1 MKEYPALKLLLT
13 IFLFFFIFYY
23 LTISKDFI
31 LYLILII
38 FTAVAILTYFKKF
51 TISYVLLSFTISLL
65 ILFNI
70 KNNEIT
76 FPKKLIP
83 DELAI
88 FTGKIERIGISNQG
102 DNIFLI
108 CNGVLDSKSSPE
120 LDNIRIKIRIR
131 ELNKIKIKLEEG
143 STIRTL
149 LKINFPKPKFINSD
163 LDEYQYL
170 KLSNFD
176 FLSNAD
182 ADKLTVLK
190 EPNSFRQKL
199 NNFKRT
205 IVDRIH
211 TLFSEYYFA
220 LVVAILLGEKGFLD
234 YELRNEFSKTGT
246 AHLLALSGLHVGVIS
261 ILIYLMLGF
270 INIRWIKL
278 SLFVIILIFYNLLI
292 GFYPSSV
299 RASLMSIIAVFG
311 ILQERQI
318 HPLNSLS
325 LAAII
330 MLMFDNNLILNP
342 GFQMS
347 IFSVLGILI
356 FYKIIF
362 DKLKIIFKNDNL
374 NFILNSISIT
384 LAASLTVSPIV
395 SYYFGIFSI
404 ISPLSNLLEIPLVSL
419 ILIGCILT
427 LITSFISF
435 NIAVYFSLTVKFLID
450 ILFNINSYFAN
461 FKFSYISGDFTI
473 LISFFF
479 SIVVLLILYSNNIKL
494 MVFRIIYSTILV
506 IFAINYFYSNNV
518 NNDVYIINKNYVM
531 LIADTTS
538 KTNNYVVI
546 FDRKPGLDV
555 FEDKY
560 IKYIVNNYD
569 SIKLFYC
576 GNYGLLL
583 DEEFKKN
590 NKYISIKQL
599 SPDYSDTLSKY
610 LGFKDNFFQ
619 LVDYK

>member
-1 MKEYPALKLLLT
+1 MKEYPALKLLLSVL
-13 IFLFFFIFYY
+13 LFFFIFYN
-23 LTISKDFI
+23 LLIPKNLI
-31 LYLILII
+31 LYLIPII
-38 FTAVAILTYFKKF
+38 FILVVVLSYFKKYN
-51 TISYVLLSFTISLL
+51 ISYILLSVTISLL

-70 KNNEIT
+70 RNNEIT
-76 FPKKLIP
+76 FPKKIIP

-88 FTGKIERIGISNQG
+88 FTGKIERIGITKLGN
-102 DNIFLI
+102 NIFLI
-108 CNGVLDSKSSPE
+108 CNGTLDSKSLPE
-120 LDNIRIKIRIR
+120 LNNIRIKIRIR
-131 ELNKIKIKLEEG
+131 ELEKIKVKLEEG
-143 STIRTL
+143 STIRTF
-149 LKINFPKPKFINSD
+149 LKINFPKPKFISTD

-170 KLSNFD
+170 KLSNLD
-176 FLSNAD
+176 FLSTTE
-182 ADKLTVLK
+182 ADKIIILK
-190 EPNSFRQKL
+190 EPNLFHQKL
-199 NNFKRT
+199 NNFKK
-205 IVDRIH
+205 IIIDRIH
-211 TLFSEYYFA
+211 NLFSEKYFA
-220 LVVAILLGEKGFLD
+220 LVIAILLGEKGFLD

-278 SLFVIILIFYNLLI
+278 MLFVLILIFYNLLI

-330 MLMFDNNLILNP
+330 MIMFDNNLILNP

-362 DKLKIIFKNDNL
+362 DKLKLIFKNNNL

-395 SYYFGIFSI
+395 SYYFEIFSI
-404 ISPLSNLLEIPLVSL
+404 ISPLSNLFEIPLVSL
-419 ILIGCILT
+419 ILIGSIIT
-427 LITSFISF
+427 LFTSFILF
-435 NIAVYFSLTVKFLID
+435 NFAIYFGLTVEFLID

-461 FKFSYISGDFTI
+461 FKFSFISGDYTI
-473 LISFFF
+473 LISLFF

-494 MVFRIIYSTILV
+494 MFFRIIYSTIFF
-506 IFAINYFYSNNV
+506 IFAINYFYPKNT
-518 NNDVYIINKNYVM
+518 NNDIYIINKNYVM
-531 LIADTTS
+531 LIGDTSS
-538 KTNNYVVI
+538 KKNNYVVI

-555 FEDKY
+555 FDDKY

-583 DEEFKKN
+583 EEKFKKN
-590 NKYISIKQL
+590 NKNLSIKQL

-610 LGFKDNFFQ
+610 LGLKDNFFQ

>member
-1 MKEYPALKLLLT
+1 M
-13 IFLFFFIFYY
+13 
-23 LTISKDFI
+23 
-31 LYLILII
+31 
-38 FTAVAILTYFKKF
+38 
-51 TISYVLLSFTISLL
+51 LSLTISLL

-205 IVDRIH
+205 IIDRIH
-211 TLFSEYYFA
+211 TLFSEDYFA
-220 LVVAILLGEKGFLD
+220 LIVAILLGEKGFLD

-404 ISPLSNLLEIPLVSL
+404 ISTLSNLFEIPLVSL

-590 NKYISIKQL
+590 NKYISIKHL

>member
-1 MKEYPALKLLLT
+1 MKEYPALKLLLSVL
-13 IFLFFFIFYY
+13 LFFFIFYN
-23 LTISKDFI
+23 LLIPKNLI
-31 LYLILII
+31 LYLIPII
-38 FTAVAILTYFKKF
+38 FILVVVLSYFKKYN
-51 TISYVLLSFTISLL
+51 ISYILLSVTISLL

-70 KNNEIT
+70 RNNEIT
-76 FPKKLIP
+76 FPKKIIP

-88 FTGKIERIGISNQG
+88 FTGKIERIGITKLGN
-102 DNIFLI
+102 NIFLI
-108 CNGVLDSKSSPE
+108 CNGTLDSKSLPE
-120 LDNIRIKIRIR
+120 LNNIRIKIRIR
-131 ELNKIKIKLEEG
+131 ELEKIKVKLEEG
-143 STIRTL
+143 STIRTF
-149 LKINFPKPKFINSD
+149 LKINFPKPKFISTD

-170 KLSNFD
+170 KLSNLD
-176 FLSNAD
+176 FLSTTE
-182 ADKLTVLK
+182 ADKIIILK
-190 EPNSFRQKL
+190 EPNLFHQKL
-199 NNFKRT
+199 NNFKK
-205 IVDRIH
+205 IIIDRIH
-211 TLFSEYYFA
+211 NLFSEKYFA
-220 LVVAILLGEKGFLD
+220 LVIAILLGEKGFLD

-278 SLFVIILIFYNLLI
+278 MLFVLILIFYNLLI

-330 MLMFDNNLILNP
+330 MIMFDNNLILNP

-362 DKLKIIFKNDNL
+362 DKLKLIFKNNNL

-395 SYYFGIFSI
+395 SYYFKIFSI
-404 ISPLSNLLEIPLVSL
+404 ISPLSNLFEIPLVSL
-419 ILIGCILT
+419 ILIGSIIT
-427 LITSFISF
+427 LFTSFILLNLAF
-435 NIAVYFSLTVKFLID
+435 YFSLTVEFLID

-461 FKFSYISGDFTI
+461 FKFSFISGDDTI
-473 LISFFF
+473 LVSLFF
-479 SIVVLLILYSNNIKL
+479 SVLVLLILYSNNIKL
-494 MVFRIIYSTILV
+494 MFFRIIYSTIFF
-506 IFAINYFYSNNV
+506 IFAINYFYPKNT
-518 NNDVYIINKNYVM
+518 NNDIYIINKNYVM
-531 LIADTTS
+531 LITDTAS
-538 KTNNYVVI
+538 KINNYVII
-546 FDRKPGLDV
+546 FDRKPGLNA

-560 IKYIVNNYD
+560 INYIVNNYD

-583 DEEFKKN
+583 DEQFKKN
-590 NKYISIKQL
+590 NKYLSIKQL

-610 LGFKDNFFQ
+610 LGLKDNFFQ

>member
-1 MKEYPALKLLLT
+1 MKEYPALKLLLSV
-13 IFLFFFIFYY
+13 LFFFLIFYNLIIPKDLIFY
-23 LTISKDFI
+23 LIPI
-31 LYLILII
+31 ILII
-38 FTAVAILTYFKKF
+38 VVVLTYFKKF
-51 TISYVLLSFTISLL
+51 NISYILLSITISLL
-65 ILFNI
+65 LLFNI
-70 KNNEIT
+70 RNNEIT
-76 FPKKLIP
+76 FPNKLIP

-88 FTGKIERIGISNQG
+88 FTGKIDKIGITNQG
-102 DNIFLI
+102 ENIFLI
-108 CNGVLDSKSSPE
+108 CNGILDSKSLPE
-120 LDNIRIKIRIR
+120 LDNIRIKIKIR

-149 LKINFPKPKFINSD
+149 LKINFPKSKFINSD

-170 KLSNFD
+170 KLTNLD
-176 FLSNAD
+176 FLSTAD

-190 EPNSFRQKL
+190 EPNSFRKEL
-199 NNFKRT
+199 NNIRR
-205 IVDRIH
+205 IILERIH
-211 TLFSEYYFA
+211 KLFPEKYFA
-220 LVVAILLGEKGFLD
+220 LVIALLIGEKGFLD

-246 AHLLALSGLHVGVIS
+246 AHLLALSGLHVGIIS
-261 ILIYLMLGF
+261 ILIYLILGF

-278 SLFVIILIFYNLLI
+278 ILFVLILIFYNSLI

-362 DKLKIIFKNDNL
+362 DKLKFIFKNDNL

-395 SYYFGIFSI
+395 SYYFGIFSF

-419 ILIGCILT
+419 ILIGSIIT
-427 LITSFISF
+427 LFTSFISF
-435 NIAVYFSLTVKFLID
+435 NFAIYFGLTVEILID
-450 ILFNINSYFAN
+450 ILFNINSYLAN
-461 FKFSYISGDFTI
+461 FNFSFISGDYTI
-473 LISFFF
+473 LISLFF

-494 MVFRIIYSTILV
+494 MVFRIIYSTILL
-506 IFAINYFYSNNV
+506 ILAINYFYPDNI

-531 LIADTTS
+531 LIGDTSS
-538 KTNNYVVI
+538 KKNNYVVI

-555 FEDKY
+555 FDDKY

-583 DEEFKKN
+583 EEKFKKN
-590 NKYISIKQL
+590 NKNLSIKQL

-610 LGFKDNFFQ
+610 LGLKDNFFQ